1 MTKSPMILIRRV
13 PLDWMVRSATLQKGI
28 EVTYGLH
35 RTCGAIGGI
44 GAIGAI
50 GHYRSTIGVY
60 YRTIGP
66 GLWYDLIGAL

>member
-1 MTKSPMILIRRV
+1 MTKSPIILIRRV

-44 GAIGAI
+44 GGIGGIGTAIGAI
-50 GHYRSTIGVY
+50 GA
-60 YRTIGP
+60 
-66 GLWYDLIGAL
+66 IGATVR

>member
-1 MTKSPMILIRRV
+1 MTKSPIILIRRV
-13 PLDWMVRSATLQKGI
+13 PLGWMVRSATLQKGI

-50 GHYRSTIGVY
+50 GTAIGAIGVMLDSV
-60 YRTIGP
+60 R
-66 GLWYDLIGAL
+66 